1 MNVVCHVTGDLHV
14 LQCYYNNHECVFIS
28 LINTDYRYQSLSSLE
43 GNPKQVV
50 KQLPAQPQ
58 YASSSRAVLS
68 EKMMRVSSTIQIT
81 LFSWKIMP
89 RQGQGAFDSSVIDTE
104 NCHRRVEDLFQPLL
118 KPNSDPAIQWNP
130 FICFIYPKYLHL
142 LPFTCSRAKVVMNSE

>member
-1 MNVVCHVTGDLHV
+1 MFSLGTSTTEQAPASTLFTNSSMNVVCHVTGDLHV

-28 LINTDYRYQSLSSLE
+28 LINTDYQSLSSLE

-81 LFSWKIMP
+81 LFS
-89 RQGQGAFDSSVIDTE
+89 
-104 NCHRRVEDLFQPLL
+104 
-118 KPNSDPAIQWNP
+118 
-130 FICFIYPKYLHL
+130 
-142 LPFTCSRAKVVMNSE
+142 